1 MATQLKTKLK
11 TRHVP
16 MVSVSATLVKTL
28 AGAQAYKAKRK
39 ISVEDDKHIT
49 DITRGETFY
58 LKHDAKKRAYI
69 LFDVDTDDN
78 TIYKFIID
86 KTTYN
91 KLVGSHTE
99 LGAVEKKPSDSPEH
113 MITTK
118 AGTAALLKRV
128 RNLVKQEGL
137 NARVEIQSDEKF
149 AMGGP
154 TFAFITIAP
163 KNNLDFSG
171 NVALVGVN
179 ADPVKGNYY
188 VSLED
193 AKSDELLRDYTLVKG
208 GFDAA
213 VKEAV
218 AYAIPYSVNTKPQDY
233 RNQIPFEFDA
243 RLKMLQTVFPI
254 GTLNLGTK
262 QEITMDVTSS
272 PLKVKREFKKAGFK
286 PLTTKGSVV
295 KFIHSDGT
303 QMDVAVKSD
312 YLAIRFN

>member
-1 MATQLKTKLK
+1 
-11 TRHVP
+11 

-58 LKHDAKKRAYI
+58 LKHDAKKRAYL
-69 LFDVDTDDN
+69 LFDVDQDDN

-86 KTTYN
+86 KKTYTT
-91 KLVGSHTE
+91 LVGSHTD
-99 LGAVEKKPSDSPEH
+99 LGAVDKKPAEKKAASTAPEH

-118 AGTAALLKRV
+118 AGTADVLKRV

-137 NARVEIQSDEKF
+137 NARVEIQSDKKL

-154 TFAFITIAP
+154 AFAFISISP

-171 NVALVGVN
+171 NIALVGGG

-193 AKSDELLRDYTLVKG
+193 AKSDELLRDHKRVKG

-213 VKEAV
+213 VREAV
-218 AYAIPYSVNTKPQDY
+218 AYVLPYSINNKPQDY

-254 GTLNLGTK
+254 GTLSLGTRK
-262 QEITMDVTSS
+262 EITIELESS
-272 PLKVKREFKKAGFK
+272 PLIIKRELKKAGFK
-286 PLTTKGSVV
+286 PLTTKGSVI
-295 KFIHSDGT
+295 KFVHSDGT
-303 QMDVAVKSD
+303 QMDVAVKPT
-312 YLAIRFN
+312 YFAIRFN